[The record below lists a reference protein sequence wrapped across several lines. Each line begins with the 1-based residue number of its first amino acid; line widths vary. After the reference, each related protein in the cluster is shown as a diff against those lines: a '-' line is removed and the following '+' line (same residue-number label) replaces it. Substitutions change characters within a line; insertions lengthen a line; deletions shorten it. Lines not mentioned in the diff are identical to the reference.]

1 MQRER
6 LETEAGLL
14 EEMGFEFEDDDLP
27 EFLDEEPLDPEI
39 LEAHQNRVNDG
50 ENPVGFFQGR

>member
-6 LETEAGLL
+6 LEIEAGLL

-39 LEAHQNRVNDG
+39 LEAYQNCVNDG